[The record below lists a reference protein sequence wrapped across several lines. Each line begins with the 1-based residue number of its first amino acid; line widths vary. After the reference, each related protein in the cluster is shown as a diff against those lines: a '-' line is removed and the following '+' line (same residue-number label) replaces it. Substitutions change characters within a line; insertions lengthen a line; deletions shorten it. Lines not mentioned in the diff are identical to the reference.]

1 MTARGRRQLIIF
13 VFGTFAISWGAE
25 LPMILAPRVIPITSL
40 RGLELLFVASISPSL
55 MAIVLTGVHD
65 RAAGLRRLFAQVIR
79 WRARPVYYVVA
90 VALPTGL
97 SLLAQAAPGLWGGTS
112 PALFMPSPNP
122 WAPTVSPAGEELG
135 WRGYALPRLQSA
147 FQALGASLVLGAI
160 WALWHAPQWLIP
172 GARIT
177 LFPLFFVRIL
187 AESVLLTWL
196 FNSTGRSLLIAI
208 LAHIGMNL
216 SVVRLVPF
224 QQGDLSVQAIYMLL
238 FCAVA
243 ALIVWRTNRATL
255 SIDRRPPLSLV
266 VDGGAGTDHAARDAY
281 SA

>member
-1 MTARGRRQLIIF
+1 
-13 VFGTFAISWGAE
+13 
-25 LPMILAPRVIPITSL
+25 MILAPRAFPITSL
-40 RGLELLFVASISPSL
+40 RGLELLFLASISPSL
-55 MAIVLTGVHD
+55 MAVILTGAHD
-65 RAAGLRRLFAQVIR
+65 GVTGLRRMLAQVVR

-90 VALPTGL
+90 LALPTGL
-97 SLLAQAAPGLWGGTS
+97 SLLAQAAPGLWGAAS
-112 PALFMPSPNP
+112 PALFIPSPNP
-122 WAPTVSPAGEELG
+122 WAPTVSPPGEELG
-135 WRGYALPRLQSA
+135 WRGYALPRLQSS

-177 LFPLFFVRIL
+177 LFPLFFVRII
-187 AESVLLTWL
+187 AESVFLTWL
-196 FNSTGRSLLIAI
+196 YNNTGRSLLIVI
-208 LAHIGMNL
+208 LAHVGMNL

-224 QQGDLSVQAIYMLL
+224 GQGNVAGQSIYMLF

-255 SIDRRPPLSLV
+255 TRERRPPLSLV
-266 VDGGAGTDHAARDAY
+266 VDGGTGTDLAARDAY

>member
-1 MTARGRRQLIIF
+1 VDRAGRRQLIIF
-13 VFGTFAISWGAE
+13 VIGVFAITWGSE
-25 LPMILAPRVIPITSL
+25 LPMILAPRAIPITSL
-40 RGLELLFVASISPSL
+40 RGLELLFLASVSPSL
-55 MAIVLTGVHD
+55 MAIILTGAHD
-65 RAAGLRRLFAQVIR
+65 GVTGVRRLLAQVVR

-90 VALPTGL
+90 FALPTGL
-97 SLLAQAAPGLWGGTS
+97 SLLAQATPALWGGMS
-112 PALFMPSPNP
+112 PALFIPSPNP

-135 WRGYALPRLQSA
+135 WRGYALPRLQSS

-177 LFPLFFVRIL
+177 LFPLFFVRVI
-187 AESVLLTWL
+187 AESVFLTWL
-196 FNSTGRSLLIAI
+196 FNNTRRSLLIVI
-208 LAHIGMNL
+208 LAHVGMNL

-224 QQGDLSVQAIYMLL
+224 QQGGLAVQAIYMLL

-243 ALIVWRTNRATL
+243 GLIAWRTNRATL
-255 SIDRRPPLSLV
+255 TRDRRPPLSLV
-266 VDGGAGTDHAARDAY
+266 VDGGTGTDHTARDAY